1 MKIFGFRSAVFA
13 VAMLFALGGCGNS
26 GGSKTELSVLKVGTN
41 AEFPPF
47 EFVDDKNQITGFD
60 IDLLNEF
67 SRRSGVKVEV
77 QNMNF
82 DAIIPALK
90 FGKIDAA
97 ISGMSATPQR
107 REAVDFSNAYYST
120 ENIFL
125 RRKGD
130 ERLKSPADLDGKS
143 VAVLLGSVQ
152 ELAAKEIKGAVL
164 LPADSV
170 TANVQALKAGR
181 ADAVVIDSSIGY
193 GFIKQNDDIEAFF
206 TAPDGSDGFAV
217 AFDKGKFGELI
228 NSFNAFLE
236 EIKKDG
242 TYDKLLEKYNL
253 K

>member
-1 MKIFGFRSAVFA
+1 M
-13 VAMLFALGGCGNS
+13 
-26 GGSKTELSVLKVGTN
+26 
-41 AEFPPF
+41 
-47 EFVDDKNQITGFD
+47 
-60 IDLLNEF
+60 
-67 SRRSGVKVEV
+67 
-77 QNMNF
+77 
-82 DAIIPALK
+82 
-90 FGKIDAA
+90 
-97 ISGMSATPQR
+97 
-107 REAVDFSNAYYST
+107 
-120 ENIFL
+120 
-125 RRKGD
+125 
-130 ERLKSPADLDGKS
+130 
-143 VAVLLGSVQ
+143 Q